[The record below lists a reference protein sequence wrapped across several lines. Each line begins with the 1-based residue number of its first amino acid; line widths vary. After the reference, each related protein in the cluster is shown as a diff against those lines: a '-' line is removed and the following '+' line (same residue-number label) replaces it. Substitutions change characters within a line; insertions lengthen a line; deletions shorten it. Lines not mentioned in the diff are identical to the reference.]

1 MNIHILYISF
11 VITCNANFIMS
22 INSSFHV
29 SHISSVQI
37 VKTCC
42 GNTEAF
48 DMATSNCIPVKGDDM
63 QKTSKIT
70 HLLPYLGSWKN
81 KKLPQISHERPF
93 CGYEDY
99 EILESRKKI
108 ALIGN
113 YIEISEIS
121 RENSNVITSFSFEYF
136 NDYCIDIALKDNTS
150 NIETSLLGAIRI
162 VCKPANGHTK
172 SRVKLCCPF
181 KEIFDEASNSCVK
194 SRKIDAYT
202 ILDNVP
208 RYDSSEYN
216 SEKEVVSKHDIQS
229 IFVFGEKTK
238 HNFSIECLLWQD
250 MKIGRRELVLNN
262 DGSINIG
269 GYVYSHKEYCIND
282 IKPNEGSLFSGYS
295 ALIQYC
301 QYPAWY
307 MVWVTYVE
315 PILYLVSNLCLL
327 FLMVYTTL
335 NKGSKVFGAMMVA
348 IPFNLLICYL
358 GITVAKI
365 WGRTIQ
371 NMSSD
376 ICLVNGIVIYFSY
389 LSVMFWL
396 NTLCFDVWSSFH
408 SMRAP
413 NMLRVNVGRFDGF
426 KDPKFKRYALYGW
439 GVPFII
445 TIITL
450 IMQFL
455 PLKYTEGFVTPGFG
469 EQRCFLG
476 SRLTVEWK
484 SKLYYLL
491 IPAGIALLLNVVL
504 FGLFV
509 WNLCCGIWANQ
520 SSDPSVG

>member
-1 MNIHILYISF
+1 
-11 VITCNANFIMS
+11 MS
-22 INSSFHV
+22 ENSSFPV
-29 SHISSVQI
+29 SHSSSVQI

-48 DMATSNCIPVKGDDM
+48 DITTRNCIPVQDDKM

-81 KKLPQISHERPF
+81 KKAPQISHEKPY

-99 EILESRKKI
+99 ELLDSQKKV
-108 ALIGN
+108 ALNGN
-113 YIEISEIS
+113 YIEISEIN
-121 RENSNVITSFSFEYF
+121 RKNSNVITNFSFEYF
-136 NDYCIDIALKDNTS
+136 NDYCIDLAVKENTS
-150 NIETSLLGAIRI
+150 NIETSLFGIVRI
-162 VCKPANGHTK
+162 VCNPAYGHKK
-172 SRVKLCCPF
+172 SVVKLCCPF
-181 KEIFDEASNSCVK
+181 KEIFDEESNSCVE

-202 ILDNVP
+202 ILDKVP
-208 RYDSSEYN
+208 RYDSSQYD
-216 SEKEVVSKHDIQS
+216 SEKSIVSNHDIQS

-250 MKIGRRELVLNN
+250 MRVGRKELVLYN
-262 DGSINIG
+262 DGSINIA
-269 GYVYSHKEYCIND
+269 GYVYGHKEYCIND
-282 IKPNEGSLFSGYS
+282 IKPNDGSLDLLYPGYS

-365 WGRTIQ
+365 WGRNLQ
-371 NMSSD
+371 NVSSE
-376 ICLVNGIVIYFSY
+376 ICQWNGIVIYFSY

-396 NTLCFDVWSSFH
+396 NTLCFDVWSSFN

-426 KDPKFKRYALYGW
+426 KDPKFRRYALYGW

-445 TIITL
+445 TVITL

-455 PLKYTEGFVTPGFG
+455 PLKHTKGFVTPGFG

-520 SSDPSVG
+520 SSDPSVR